1 MKLQLFICLVL
12 GAHWLVAQNQIQ
24 GMVVDENEEPIGF
37 CHVHNLTLELGKVS
51 DMKGKFVV
59 LANQGDSI
67 RFSYVG
73 YQPTI
78 ISVSNSHIVNFIKI
92 TLPKDS
98 VLLPSITIYADKYF
112 KVPIK
117 PQFDPIF
124 IPGVSIPGPQVPIKA
139 GDAYVG
145 SQMGE
150 NNMFLAPTVGIYGPI
165 TYFSKD
171 EREKRKA
178 EDAYEETRETL
189 SYQKF
194 MANDTLRHHL
204 SRRFNLDSAQYTEII
219 YRLHE
224 NFPGIQRATMK
235 NEIWHWLLSYFEQ
248 NAPIVK
254 RNMLMNPRKD

>member
-1 MKLQLFICLVL
+1 VVKFQLFICLVL

-51 DMKGKFVV
+51 DMQGKFVV

-73 YQPTI
+73 YKPATI
-78 ISVSNSHIVNFIKI
+78 AVNNSHVVHYIKI
-92 TLPKDS
+92 TLPRDS

-112 KVPIK
+112 KVPLK
-117 PQFDPIF
+117 PQMDPLI
-124 IPGVSIPGPQVPIKA
+124 IPGVSVVSPKEPIKA
-139 GDAYVG
+139 GDIYLG
-145 SQMGE
+145 SSE

-165 TYFSKD
+165 TYFSRD

-178 EDAYEETRETL
+178 ADAYEETRETI

-194 MANDTLRHHL
+194 MANDTVRIHL
-204 SRRFNLDSAQYTEII
+204 SRRFNLDSAQYTQVI

-224 NFPGIQRATMK
+224 NFPGIQKAFMK

-248 NAPIVK
+248 NAPIIK
-254 RNMLMNPRKD
+254 RNSMMRSSNE